1 LSSGIAHFNF
11 PPNCPTPK
19 SQKWPILV
27 GHPSADACHISLGAQ
42 FQSLFLSG
50 INVPISQRTRTTQ
63 RANES
68 SMANCYA
75 LASFIKP
82 IKSSRM
88 RLIFL
93 ALLGLAVINAS
104 EGEESYA
111 QCTGSNKLHCCKQI
125 QNGKPTAEET
135 CKKYNCGSDIQCK
148 SGGGSWDSWSKPTNS
163 WSNSWSKPSGGW
175 NSKVSKVYGSLSQ

>member
-1 LSSGIAHFNF
+1 M
-11 PPNCPTPK
+11 
-19 SQKWPILV
+19 
-27 GHPSADACHISLGAQ
+27 
-42 FQSLFLSG
+42 FQSLKEPAQHSVRMNHQWQ
-50 INVPISQRTRTTQ
+50 IATP
-63 RANES
+63 
-68 SMANCYA
+68 